1 MQLAFYYHIPISTK
15 NNALFLPGHLGVF
28 IDELALNVDELII
41 LMHSATPQEDEFND
55 YQLRAK
61 NIQFL
66 NLGNTTPAWHR
77 AIFHRKFLNSY
88 KEVLNSCDAVL
99 VRMPCALAPF
109 FHKYI
114 TNKNKLWFM
123 VVGDYEEA
131 AKFWPTKS
139 IRGIAI
145 KYYLRIN
152 NSLFERNLKQNNLLV
167 NSKALFKKYE
177 NRCNK
182 LHEIKTTT
190 LSLKDFHLKK
200 INNNNSSTI
209 NLLYVGRID
218 EAKGLFELI
227 EATAQLFEKGWNIT
241 LKIVGWELDPSYK
254 LTKQLQDL
262 VKKSKL
268 EKVVTFSGKLNIG
281 DELNGAYR
289 EADIF
294 ILPSYHEGFPRVI
307 WEAMA
312 NSLPVITTPVG
323 GIPDELKHEV
333 NVLFVSPKNV
343 TEIEE
348 AVKRLIQ
355 NNTLRETLIK
365 NGLKK
370 VKTNTLETQT
380 KLLIDII
387 KKS

>member
-15 NNALFLPGHLGVF
+15 DNALFLPGHLGVF

-139 IRGIAI
+139 IRGLAI

-152 NSLFERNLKQNNLLV
+152 NSLFERNIKQNNLLV

-182 LHEIKTTT
+182 LYEIKTTT
-190 LSLKDFHLKK
+190 LSSKDFHLKK

-209 NLLYVGRID
+209 NLLYAGRID

-227 EATAQLFEKGWNIT
+227 EATAQLFEKGRNIT

-312 NSLPVITTPVG
+312 NSLPVITTAVG
-323 GIPDELKHEV
+323 GIPDVLTHKKNAYFINTHSPEAIVNAVEHLLNNPTEV
-333 NVLFVSPKNV
+333 TSMV
-343 TEIEE
+343 E
-348 AVKRLIQ
+348 AALYLVK
-355 NNTLRETLIK
+355 E
-365 NGLKK
+365 
-370 VKTNTLETQT
+370 NTLEKQT
-380 KLLIDII
+380 KLLISTII
-387 KKS
+387 NG